1 MLRVLTLST
10 LFPDATRP
18 SFGVFVERQTR
29 GLAALPDVEV
39 RVVAPIGVPP
49 WPLSRHPNWRGLAAI
64 PECETWRGLVVHRPH
79 FPTLPGMGMLNPLSI
94 AGTLLPTLRAVRK
107 SFPFD
112 VIDAEFFFPDGPAA
126 VRLARALGVPV
137 SIKARGADI
146 HHWGRQRSTAGQVR
160 DAGLAA
166 DGMLAVSAALKAD
179 MVALGLP
186 AERIKVHYTGVDLD
200 RFRPSPDRN
209 AAKAALGVTGPLL
222 VSVGALIPRKGHDL
236 AIAAMRDLP
245 GATLMIAGHGPE
257 KAALDAL
264 IAAQGL
270 GDRVRLLGSQP
281 HDALPA
287 LAAAADVGVLV
298 SSSEGLANAW
308 VEALACGAP
317 IVIADVGGAR
327 ELVDRPEAGRL
338 VAREPAAIAAGV
350 RELLAAHYDPLAVRA
365 TAERFTWEAN
375 AAALREHLAGL
386 VGQGIRRFPSS
397 SSRI

>member
-18 SFGVFVERQTR
+18 NFGVFVERQTR
-29 GLAALPDVEV
+29 GLAALLDVEV
-39 RVVAPIGVPP
+39 QVVAPIGVPP
-49 WPLSRHPNWRGLAAI
+49 WPLSRHRNWQGLAAI
-64 PECETWRGLVVHRPH
+64 PVRETRNGLTVHRPR
-79 FPTLPGMGMLNPLSI
+79 FALVPGLGGLNPRSI
-94 AGTLLPTLRAVRK
+94 ARTLLPLLRDVRK
-107 SFPFD
+107 RFAFD

-126 VRLARALGVPV
+126 VRLGRALGVPV

-146 HHWGRQRSTAGQVR
+146 HHWGRQRFTAGQVR
-160 DAGLAA
+160 EAGLAA

-179 MVALGLP
+179 MVTLGLP
-186 AERIKVHYTGVDLD
+186 DARIRVHYTGVDLD
-200 RFRPSPDRN
+200 RFRPSPDRD
-209 AAKAALGVTGPLL
+209 AAKRALGVAGPLL
-222 VSVGALIPRKGHDL
+222 LSVGALIPRKGHEL

-245 GATLMIAGHGPE
+245 DATLMIAGHGPE
-257 KAALDAL
+257 RAALEAL
-264 IAAQGL
+264 VAQHGL
-270 GDRVRLLGSQP
+270 NERVTLLGSQP

-298 SSSEGLANAW
+298 SASEGLANAW

-327 ELVDRPEAGRL
+327 ELVDRLEAGRL

-350 RELLAAHYDPLAVRA
+350 REVLAAGYDPLAVRA

-375 AAALREHLAGL
+375 AVALRTHLMAL
-386 VGQGIRRFPSS
+386 VG
-397 SSRI
+397 

>member
-10 LFPDATRP
+10 LFPDAARP
-18 SFGVFVERQTR
+18 TFGLFVERQTR

-39 RVVAPIGVPP
+39 QVVAPIGVPP
-49 WPLSRHPNWRGLAAI
+49 WPLSLHPNWRGLAAI
-64 PECETWRGLVVHRPH
+64 AARETWRGLTVHRPR
-79 FPTLPGMGMLNPLSI
+79 FPILPGLGTTNPRAM
-94 AGTLLPTLRAVRK
+94 AGALLPMLRALRR

-126 VRLARALGVPV
+126 VRLGRALSVPV

-146 HHWGRQRSTAGQVR
+146 HHWGAQASTAGQVR
-160 DAGLAA
+160 RAGLAA
-166 DGMLAVSAALKAD
+166 NGMLAVSAALKAD
-179 MVALGLP
+179 MVALGMP
-186 AERIKVHYTGVDLD
+186 GARIRVHYTGVDLD
-200 RFRPSPDRN
+200 RFRPSPDRI
-209 AAKAALGVTGPLL
+209 AAKRALGVTGPLL
-222 VSVGALIPRKGHDL
+222 LSVGALIPRKGHDL
-236 AIAAMRDLP
+236 VIEAMRDLP

-257 KAALDAL
+257 RATLEAL
-264 IAAQGL
+264 IAARGL
-270 GDRVRLLGSQP
+270 GDRVMLLGSQP

-298 SSSEGLANAW
+298 SASEGLANAW

-350 RELLAAHYDPLAVRA
+350 RELLAADYDPLAVRA
-365 TAERFTWEAN
+365 TAERFTWAAN
-375 AAALREHLAGL
+375 AAALREHLIGL
-386 VGQGIRRFPSS
+386 TS
-397 SSRI
+397 